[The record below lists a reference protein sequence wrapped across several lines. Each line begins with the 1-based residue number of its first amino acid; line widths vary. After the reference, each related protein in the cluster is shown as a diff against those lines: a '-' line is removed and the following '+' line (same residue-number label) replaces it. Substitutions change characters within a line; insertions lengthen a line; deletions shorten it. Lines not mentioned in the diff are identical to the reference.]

1 LRAGWKNDHSTQEEE
16 NIMTRRKR
24 TLYLVLPILAL
35 ALAALACSGGTS
47 TTHKI
52 TGNNGETRIRMKE
65 ASGSNT
71 TSVEINEDWS
81 RTSVNATVTLFVE
94 TGSCTAVVSGEDG
107 TAITLS
113 ASAGTPNQV
122 SGVLVTDGFGD
133 VTLTT
138 DSQGVTNLDLLVEF
152 YR

>member
-1 LRAGWKNDHSTQEEE
+1 
-16 NIMTRRKR
+16 MTRRKR
-24 TLYLVLPILAL
+24 TLYILLPILVL

-47 TTHKI
+47 TTHKL
-52 TGNNGETRIRMKE
+52 TGNTGETRIRMKE

-94 TGSCTAVVSGEDG
+94 TGSCTAVVAGEEG

-113 ASAGTPNQV
+113 ASGGAPNQV

-133 VTLTT
+133 VSLTT
-138 DSQGVTNLDLLVEF
+138 DSQDVTNLDLLIEF
-152 YR
+152 SR

>member
-1 LRAGWKNDHSTQEEE
+1 
-16 NIMTRRKR
+16 MTRRKSY
-24 TLYLVLPILAL
+24 LYILLPILAL
-35 ALAALACSGGTS
+35 ALAALACSGGSS

-52 TGNNGETRIRMKE
+52 AGNSGETRIRMKE

-71 TSVEINEDWS
+71 TSMEINEDWS

-113 ASAGTPNQV
+113 ASAGSPNQV

-133 VTLTT
+133 VALTT
-138 DSQGVTNLDLLVEF
+138 DSQGVTNLDLLIEF
-152 YR
+152 SR

>member
-1 LRAGWKNDHSTQEEE
+1 
-16 NIMTRRKR
+16 MTRRNR
-24 TLYLVLPILAL
+24 TLYILLPILAL

-52 TGNNGETRIRMKE
+52 TGNTGETRIRMKE

-71 TSVEINEDWS
+71 TSLEINEDWM

-94 TGSCTAVVSGEDG
+94 TGSCTAVVAGGDG

-113 ASAGTPNQV
+113 ASAGAPNQV

-133 VTLTT
+133 VSLTT
-138 DSQGVTNLDLLVEF
+138 DSQGVTNLDLLIEF
-152 YR
+152 SR